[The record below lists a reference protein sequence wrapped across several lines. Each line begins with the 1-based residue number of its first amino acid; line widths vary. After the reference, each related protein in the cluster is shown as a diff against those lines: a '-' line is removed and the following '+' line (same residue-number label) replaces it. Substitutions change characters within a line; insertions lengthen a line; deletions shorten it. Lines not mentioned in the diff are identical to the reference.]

1 MKAPSPGSCRH
12 VPATGKCDICPHHA
26 DACRPLRASKAG
38 EKVGEPEPGA
48 APQTAGYGGFSDVS
62 GQRGDGPAGA
72 RAGKEAAPAP
82 WLQLSLSLSLRAVTT
97 VKNKPTSLVAELRA
111 PQGGGHSEAMAAVTK
126 GLTVRPR
133 LMGRAWD
140 AA

>member
-1 MKAPSPGSCRH
+1 MKAPSLGSCRH
-12 VPATGKCDICPHHA
+12 VTATGKCDICPHHA
-26 DACRPLRASKAG
+26 DAWRPLRASKAG

-48 APQTAGYGGFSDVS
+48 APQTAGDGGFSDVS

-72 RAGKEAAPAP
+72 WAGEEAAPAP
-82 WLQLSLSLSLRAVTT
+82 WLQLSLSLRAVTT
-97 VKNKPTSLVAELRA
+97 VKNKPISLAAELRA
-111 PQGGGHSEAMAAVTK
+111 PQGGGHSEAMAAVTE